1 MKKYIPLK
9 EACEITGLSRISL
22 KRHIKINNLKCYK
35 PKNSNKILFTE
46 KQIRD
51 FVKSGSQ
58 TQGDRA

>member
-1 MKKYIPLK
+1 MKRYITLK
-9 EACEITGLSRISL
+9 EACDITSFDHRTL
-22 KRHIKINNLKCYK
+22 KLHIKAGRLKCCK

-58 TQGDRA
+58 SNGVQA